1 MPEPSLFLQELE
13 GSLESMR
20 PKLASI
26 QDSAD
31 WLISQND
38 DTVEGHDIVS
48 EVIRSKVKETFE
60 PVNDLTEK
68 VIDKQDKLSITYAR
82 SLDFDELH
90 KELSEQLSEIDT
102 KAVALKALSAKPDV
116 LQEQL
121 YQVSSIEKELSQLD
135 PLYKRIVSEG
145 RKKANSIQNK
155 EKDDIEDKIKEL
167 TSRKE
172 GIDDLLKVRRSHIQT
187 LQPVVKAID
196 ETAKTIKPILE
207 RSEENLSLLRNVP
220 RDEAKCEQQKL
231 QIKVE

>member
-1 MPEPSLFLQELE
+1 
-13 GSLESMR
+13 MR

-38 DTVEGHDIVS
+38 DTVDGHNIVS
-48 EVIRSKVKETFE
+48 EAIRSKVKETFE
-60 PVNDLTEK
+60 PVSDLAEK

-82 SLDFDELH
+82 SLDFDELY

-102 KAVALKALSAKPDV
+102 RKVALKPLSAKPDA
-116 LQEQL
+116 LKEQL
-121 YQVSSIEKELSQLD
+121 DQVSSIEKEFSQLD

-145 RKKANSIQNK
+145 RKRASSAQNK

-172 GIDDLLKVRRSHIQT
+172 SIEELLKVRRSEIQT
-187 LQPVVKAID
+187 LKPVVKAID
-196 ETAKTIKPILE
+196 ETAKTIEPILE
-207 RSEENLSLLRNVP
+207 RSEENLSLLRHVP
-220 RDEAKCEQQKL
+220 RDEAKCEEQKL
-231 QIKVE
+231 KIKVKINFIC